1 VAGGYLCQVT
11 SSTPQLAPA
20 LGIDVR
26 LTEIER
32 SLNLLLQVTPVN
44 AAEAG
49 ADFERSDFGMVV
61 TLRLRPLEFEPDLVR
76 PDFYN
81 LEIKN
86 ATDPLLDIPGAEER
100 LDRLRAGAS
109 VTDLYEGDVAA

>member
-11 SSTPQLAPA
+11 SSAPQLAPA
-20 LGIDVR
+20 PGIDVR
-26 LTEIER
+26 LTEIEG

-49 ADFERSDFGMVV
+49 ADFERSDFGMVL
-61 TLRLRPLEFEPDLVR
+61 TLRLRPLDFEPDLVR
-76 PDFYN
+76 PDLYN
-81 LEIKN
+81 LEIEN
-86 ATDPLLDIPGAEER
+86 ATDPALDIRGAEER

-109 VTDLYEGDVAA
+109 GSDLYEGDVSA